1 MTKIEV
7 IEKQIQELSA
17 EELEQFRQ
25 WFAEFDSELWDQQI
39 ESDVKGG
46 KLDALAKRA
55 LKKHSVGKTTKF

>member
-1 MTKIEV
+1 MSKIEI

-39 ESDVKGG
+39 ESDAKSG
-46 KLDALAKRA
+46 KLDTLAERA
-55 LKKHSVGKTTKF
+55 LKQYSVGKTTKL